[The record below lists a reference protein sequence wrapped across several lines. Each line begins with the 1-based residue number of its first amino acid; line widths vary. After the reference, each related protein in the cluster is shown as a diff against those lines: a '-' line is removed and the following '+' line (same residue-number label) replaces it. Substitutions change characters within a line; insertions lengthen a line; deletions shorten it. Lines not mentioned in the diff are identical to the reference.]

1 MKKTWLSKSLRAL
14 GLTTA
19 AVGGIALLAGSA
31 SALVLADK
39 SDPQKLRKDIQKQ
52 QSKFVNCLV
61 KAALKCEGTGDQVN
75 PPECDLSDGTAIAPA
90 NGKGTFVA
98 DIAKCESKVDYTKKS
113 YSSIATDYDDIG
125 CPGDSAPP
133 APDNPYSDLV
143 AYETG
148 ANASAKDQI
157 DTLAAVLAGAAAD
170 PGICGTGTADEQND
184 CGVDLAKVVG
194 NYAKGLFKCLGLCE
208 NDYKDKKG
216 NGGGNDAGNCTLDP
230 DGSAP
235 NNSGNL
241 NFNACVDKARGKAEK
256 KGPLPPSIVGVLGL
270 VHVALNDANVDLFNE
285 NEVCP

>member
-19 AVGGIALLAGSA
+19 AVGGIALLAGTA
-31 SALVLADK
+31 SALILTDK
-39 SDPQKLRKDIQKQ
+39 SDAQKLRKDIQKQ
-52 QSKFVNCLV
+52 QSKFVACLV
-61 KAALKCEGTGDQVN
+61 KADLKCEGTGDQVN
-75 PPECDLSDGTAIAPA
+75 PPECDLSAGTATAPA

-113 YSSIATDYDDIG
+113 YSSIVTDYDDIG
-125 CPGDSAPP
+125 CPGDSVPGGA
-133 APDNPYSDLV
+133 DNPYTDLV
-143 AYETG
+143 AYQNG

-170 PGICGTGTADEQND
+170 PGICGTGTPDEQND
-184 CGVDLAKVVG
+184 CGVDLAKRVG
-194 NYAKGLFKCLGLCE
+194 TYANGLFKCLGLCE

-216 NGGGNDAGNCTLDP
+216 NGGPTDAGNCTLDA

-235 NNSGNL
+235 NNAGNV
-241 NFNACVDKARGKAEK
+241 NFNACVDKARVKLEK
-256 KGPLPPSIVGVLGL
+256 KGALSAGIVNLLGL
-270 VHVALNDANVDLFNE
+270 IHVALNDANVDLFNE